1 MADADAGLTT
11 FVGRVR
17 GRLDPADEAW
27 VRSTSDAVSAVRL
40 DLVSAAG
47 RLQALEAAVAG
58 REGRSLAGS
67 TPTGVGDASSGEREA
82 DESGPWAGL
91 VNWATAVNAALV
103 ELAGRRRLPASLDV
117 TATAAIAAEQVL
129 HAATDRSLELG
140 ALLQELRG
148 EQVVDELLTAG
159 VLVAPP
165 GTTASIPF
173 AEHGAWDLEF
183 LGSGG
188 ATIARADV
196 RITSDPTE
204 LLSGVAARPGVDLVY
219 TTSDAADGLADT
231 EGVSV
236 VRPGEV
242 WPAEPAPLV
251 VVDIGTDASALHA
264 DLVAALDAAGADATA
279 DAVLEAVPVL
289 ALLVVGTRA
298 ATRSATTQDPG
309 SDIATATWRQTKDV
323 ITTAGVS
330 ELVGW
335 ASGMNV
341 LKVPATLTFALG
353 RAAVRDARASVSLSG
368 RRVTRARRLISG
380 SAPPASPSP

>member
-1 MADADAGLTT
+1 VADDGGGLTT

-17 GRLDPADEAW
+17 GRLDPADEEW
-27 VRSTSDAVSAVRL
+27 VRSTSDAVSAMRL
-40 DLVSAAG
+40 DLVAAAG
-47 RLQALEAAVAG
+47 RLHGLEGQVADHEGAASVPSAPPADPQADDSEPWPRLVA
-58 REGRSLAGS
+58 
-67 TPTGVGDASSGEREA
+67 
-82 DESGPWAGL
+82 
-91 VNWATAVNAALV
+91 WATAVNAALV
-103 ELAGRRRLPASLDV
+103 ELAGRRRLPASPDV
-117 TATAAIAAEQVL
+117 ATTAAIAAEQAV

-165 GTTASIPF
+165 GTTGSIPF

-183 LGSGG
+183 LGPGG

-204 LLSGVAARPGVDLVY
+204 VLASVAGRPGVDLVY
-219 TTSDAADGLADT
+219 TTSDAADGLVGT
-231 EGVSV
+231 TGVSV
-236 VRPGEV
+236 VRPGAS
-242 WPAEPAPLV
+242 WPAEPGELV

-279 DAVLEAVPVL
+279 DALLEAVPVL
-289 ALLVVGTRA
+289 ALLVVGARA
-298 ATRSATTQDPG
+298 AARSATTADPG
-309 SDIATATWRQTKDV
+309 SDIATSTWQQSKDV

-341 LKVPATLTFALG
+341 LKVPATLIFALG

-368 RRVTRARRLISG
+368 RRVARARRLIAG
-380 SAPPASPSP
+380 ASPPSSS